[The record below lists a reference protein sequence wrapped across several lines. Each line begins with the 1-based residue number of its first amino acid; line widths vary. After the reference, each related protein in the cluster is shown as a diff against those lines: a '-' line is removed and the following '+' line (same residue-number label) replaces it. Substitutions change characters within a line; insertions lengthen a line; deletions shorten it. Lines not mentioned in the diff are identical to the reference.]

1 MSAAETLYV
10 SIHETI
16 ERISAENSG
25 FSAFELIGVLE
36 QVKHDL
42 LTAGD
47 LDDDDDEAEFDPADE
62 LAA

>member
-1 MSAAETLYV
+1 MSAAEVLYDA
-10 SIHETI
+10 IHEAI
-16 ERISAENSG
+16 AECIAANESG
-25 FSAFELIGVLE
+25 LSAFELIGVIE

-47 LDDDDDEAEFDPADE
+47 LDDDADE

>member
-1 MSAAETLYV
+1 MSAAETLYI

-25 FSAFELIGVLE
+25 FSAFELIGVIE

-47 LDDDDDEAEFDPADE
+47 LDDDDEAEFDPADE